1 MAPITIIVPEV
12 WPPFLHV
19 TWLVSKY
26 GEEMIKTLLDRRII
40 WIVAI
45 IAALFVPFVGM
56 SQEKTTA
63 TAFAIYS
70 TGYQA
75 PAMKQPPIDKLPLLK
90 QPLLTD
96 NDIIEYRWVSHELV
110 LSEQGLKKIQSI
122 NKHDMSGTLFVVM
135 ADGVRCY
142 QGSFWMGI
150 LSVSYPFPVIL
161 LDDVTHPKGFTID
174 RAYPSAE
181 FAKGKDPR
189 DDIRVFNALKKVGK
203 VK

>member
-1 MAPITIIVPEV
+1 MNINLPV
-12 WPPFLHV
+12 
-19 TWLVSKY
+19 
-26 GEEMIKTLLDRRII
+26 RRII
-40 WIVAI
+40 WVVAL
-45 IAALFVPFVGM
+45 IAVLSYSLLGR

-63 TAFAIYS
+63 PAFAIYP
-70 TGYQA
+70 TGYKA
-75 PAMKQPPIDKLPLLK
+75 PATEQPSIDNLPLIK

-96 NDIIEYRWVSHELV
+96 NDIIEYRWKSHEII
-110 LSEQGLKKIQSI
+110 LSEEGLKKIQSI
-122 NKHDMSGTLFVVM
+122 NKHDMSGTLFVVI

-142 QGSFWMGI
+142 QGAFWMGI

-161 LDDVTHPKGFTID
+161 LDEAKPKGFRID

-203 VK
+203 LR